1 MENPGGL
8 QGDGVG
14 AGPVPLRTGS
24 FPLCVVPAVS
34 LVPATECVQ

>member
-1 MENPGGL
+1 MRTEREEGFIPVENPGGL

-24 FPLCVVPAVS
+24 FPLKN
-34 LVPATECVQ
+34 EM